1 MVGDRIKQEKMIQL
15 NLACHPEPIN
25 IQHLVCLWISPDT
38 LLNINIQAGIELT
51 YVLKYFDD
59 EKETTDFLQCVPSE
73 AHLKYDFDH
82 VHCSPLVLDQK
93 YLKIRI

>member
-1 MVGDRIKQEKMIQL
+1 MVGDHIKQEKMIQP

-25 IQHLVCLWISPDT
+25 IQHLARLWISPDT

-59 EKETTDFLQCVPSE
+59 EKKTDFLQRVPSE
-73 AHLKYDFDH
+73 AHLKYDFNH
-82 VHCSPLVLDQK
+82 VHCSPLVLDQNN
-93 YLKIRI
+93 LKFRT